1 MPSSNAFPTSKK
13 IDFKTILALDVPR
26 GAHVKNLRGVLN
38 TRDRLFTK
46 IVLQRHH
53 ATDAQTYISILLADA
68 TYFYHHCFKQFLL
81 LRKPQS

>member
-1 MPSSNAFPTSKK
+1 M
-13 IDFKTILALDVPR
+13 LD
-26 GAHVKNLRGVLN
+26 

-68 TYFYHHCFKQFLL
+68 TYSFSTILAIKEVAILG
-81 LRKPQS
+81 